1 MKYKIKNLSL
11 YDIQTVDID
20 YLKKIINEKTTNK
33 NIINLAK
40 KEIKRRTIKRVINQ
54 QILTKKDIKYILF

>member
-33 NIINLAK
+33 KIINLAK
-40 KEIKRRTIKRVINQ
+40 QEIKRRNTRRLIN
-54 QILTKKDIKYILF
+54 

>member
-11 YDIQTVDID
+11 YDIQRVDVD

-40 KEIKRRTIKRVINQ
+40 KEIKRRNSKRI
-54 QILTKKDIKYILF
+54 IREL

>member
-1 MKYKIKNLSL
+1 MKYKIQNLSL

-40 KEIKRRTIKRVINQ
+40 KEIKRRNTKRIIGIKQ
-54 QILTKKDIKYILF
+54 H